1 MDGENRFSPIYHLHD
16 GIDVVLDE
24 KGDQF
29 IALRKVQW
37 AGKNATTIEPNPE
50 KAKYEIRRWKVT
62 PEGET
67 PLKGVTF
74 LTDEGPND
82 AALGLV
88 KNGYGNTTDLLL
100 TLKERDN
107 FESSVKGIYSET
119 DNDNDGEYFDAR
131 EMLLS

>member
-1 MDGENRFSPIYHLHD
+1 MDGEKFSPIYHLHD
-16 GIDVVLDE
+16 DIDTVLDE

-37 AGKNATTIEPNPE
+37 AGRNATTIEPDPS
-50 KAKYEIRRWKVT
+50 KAKFEIRRWRVT
-62 PEGET
+62 PEGEV

-82 AALGLV
+82 ATIGLI
-88 KNGYGNTTDLLL
+88 KTGFGNTKDILLE
-100 TLKERDN
+100 LKERDD
-107 FESSVKGIYSET
+107 FESSVKDIFNDTDQET
-119 DNDNDGEYFDAR
+119 DGEYFDAR